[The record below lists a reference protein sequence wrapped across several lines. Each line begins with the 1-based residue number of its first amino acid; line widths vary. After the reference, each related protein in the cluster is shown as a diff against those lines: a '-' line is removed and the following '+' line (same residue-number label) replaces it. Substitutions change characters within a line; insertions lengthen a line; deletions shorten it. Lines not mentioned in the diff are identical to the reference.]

1 MISYTLIITALI
13 SIESGGHIKAHNT
26 LENAVG
32 ILQITPI
39 MVKEVNR
46 ILELQGAEGNYT
58 LEDRWN
64 VQKSR
69 RMCTYFLMYQYDRY
83 VAKHGRKPSLRQ
95 LAMSWNSGGIFKKCT
110 DDYKR
115 KVEEKMR

>member
-1 MISYTLIITALI
+1 MISYTIIITALI
-13 SIESGGHIKAHNT
+13 SIESGGFVRAHN
-26 LENAVG
+26 LKEDAVG
-32 ILQITPI
+32 ILQIRPI

-69 RMCTYFLMYQYDRY
+69 RMCTYFLSYQYDRY
-83 VAKHGRKPSLRQ
+83 VAKYGRKPSLRQ
-95 LAMSWNSGGIFKKCT
+95 LAMSWNSGGIFKECT
-110 DDYKR
+110 AEYK
-115 KVEEKMR
+115 KEVEMRLQ